1 MESASVAF
9 CYEALRHCYHIL
21 GKERF
26 RAETEYV
33 MRCFDNKPVEEKV
46 SNIIHIDDTIS
57 KTEVI
62 EEKIIEVKK
71 ESAKPILKKV
81 KETKPVEVP
90 KNIVVEEKPIKWK
103 RTQLPDEERCK
114 RVLPYNGGQCTFRRQ
129 EGCEFCPRHVG
140 K

>member
-1 MESASVAF
+1 MESASIAF

-26 RAETEYV
+26 RAETEYI
-33 MRCFDNKPVEEKV
+33 MKCFDTTKPVEEVKPVEIKV
-46 SNIIHIDDTIS
+46 D
-57 KTEVI
+57 KPEVI
-62 EEKIIEVKK
+62 EEKIIELP
-71 ESAKPILKKV
+71 AKPVLKKV
-81 KETKPVEVP
+81 KDVKPVETP
-90 KNIVVEEKPIKWK
+90 KNIVVEEKSTKWK

-129 EGCEFCPRHVG
+129 DGCEFCPRHLG